1 MIKKLAALA
10 LALLMTLSLAACG
23 SQKDDQAGGAVT
35 PGVTGDAV
43 PDMGTVSGGTYTNR
57 FAGISCTLDDSWY
70 FYTDEQIDEL
80 NGFVRES
87 TSDEELKTRL
97 ESSST
102 DGLMTINVV
111 FTNMGLLGGS
121 TVTPQDVAELSVE
134 QVPAALE
141 SYGFT
146 DVTAQL
152 TTVDFAG
159 QKNVPAVAVSAMNG
173 DIATYELLVCLKAG
187 NYSFSVTLCSFT
199 EDVTA
204 DMAALFTAAQ

>member
-35 PGVTGDAV
+35 PGVTDDAV

-97 ESSST
+97 ESSSSVQDMYAAST

-121 TVTPQDVAELSVE
+121 T
-134 QVPAALE
+134 
-141 SYGFT
+141 
-146 DVTAQL
+146 VTAQL

-204 DMAALFTAAQ
+204 DMAALFTAVQ